1 MKIII
6 GLGNP
11 GEKYLKTRHNLG
23 FVVVDRFAQQ
33 LEIEC
38 NQKKFKSLFCK
49 MLVER
54 EEVIL
59 LKPQTFMN
67 LSGVAVKEAVDM
79 YKCALEDIIVIC
91 DDLDLSLGTIRIR
104 RNGGCGGHR
113 GLESIASC
121 LGSTGFSRLRVGI
134 GRPAIGDTSDYVLS
148 VFSKEDEGV
157 IMEASEKARQVLET
171 WISEGIEVCMNR
183 FN

>member
-54 EEVIL
+54 KKL
-59 LKPQTFMN
+59 
-67 LSGVAVKEAVDM
+67 
-79 YKCALEDIIVIC
+79 Y
-91 DDLDLSLGTIRIR
+91 
-104 RNGGCGGHR
+104 
-113 GLESIASC
+113 
-121 LGSTGFSRLRVGI
+121 
-134 GRPAIGDTSDYVLS
+134 Y
-148 VFSKEDEGV
+148 
-157 IMEASEKARQVLET
+157 
-171 WISEGIEVCMNR
+171 
-183 FN
+183 